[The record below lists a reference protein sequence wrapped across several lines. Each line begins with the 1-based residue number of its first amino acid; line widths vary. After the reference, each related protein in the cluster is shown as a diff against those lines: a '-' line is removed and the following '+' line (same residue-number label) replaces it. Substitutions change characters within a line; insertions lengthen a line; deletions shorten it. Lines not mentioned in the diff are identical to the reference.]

1 MLADKALKAAAAKD
15 MAYKIADWPG
25 LFLHVSPKA
34 HKTWRYKYRFDGKE

>member
-1 MLADKALKAAAAKD
+1 MLANKAVKAAAAKD
-15 MAYKIADWPG
+15 KAYKIADRQG